1 MGANRAPVALPY
13 IAVMVNCWRIVGTR
27 ACTRSDAREVLTM
40 LDDGSL
46 AIDDLIT
53 HRFPLAQADVA
64 VAALQNRVEPIWMAV
79 VNP

>member
-1 MGANRAPVALPY
+1 
-13 IAVMVNCWRIVGTR
+13 
-27 ACTRSDAREVLTM
+27 M